1 METVLNTI
9 NIYMVPPFLSLV
21 IGIVLAV
28 ISVVKGNFRTEN
40 VLFAMI
46 CIWYNLMSPIFL
58 SHHIFRGQFETIM
71 LIERSIH
78 CVYVFLPSIL
88 FLYMYKAYGFRHR
101 PVIVFSF
108 VFSAVMSVLVWT
120 KYYFYGFY
128 VYSWGYSGKGGIAFQ
143 IFGAYG
149 FFAVL
154 YFIYFFW
161 NRLKET
167 ENITERLKLRYVL
180 LSFLVISFLTL
191 LNVPAISGIDFYP
204 FGNFMFIPLS
214 IMAYGVLRYRLM
226 DIRSI
231 LHVTLIWT
239 VISSLILLPNG
250 IAFYLLLPW
259 MKNQN
264 AVVIFLLLFFWF
276 YVNYLYITGMQPKI
290 DQLFNKRRYDLRKL
304 ETRFIEN
311 ISYLRTRDDLELEF
325 SSVVTRALQVKR
337 ADLLL
342 RLGDSLSFRNC
353 GGRNI
358 AVDSDIGEWFL
369 GANHLVEKSMVE
381 TNPYYAAIREKMLGL
396 FSEMECAYIIPLIQ
410 IQHDE
415 LVGISF
421 LEEKHNLKQLNADEI
436 KFINDVRSAVAV
448 SISNSRMYQD
458 LTDLKD
464 TLELKVADRTVE
476 LLSAMEELEAV
487 NDALVNTN
495 AELENAH
502 RIAALDMDMAAN
514 VQTSMFPKRPPM
526 VPGWDIAFE
535 FRPMSGVSG
544 DFYDFYEDN
553 GQLQGVS
560 LFDVSGHG
568 IASGLITMIARS
580 VIQRNFFSRSDEKLN
595 VILEEVNRELV
606 FELEK
611 VDNYLTGMVLRFD
624 DDTVEYVNAGHPEL
638 LIKKRASGS
647 VRVVEPRDGDFKGSI
662 LGIGEIDHSFRTL
675 KFRMDEGD
683 CLFLAT
689 DCIYE
694 SSNEEKLEYGQA
706 RLEEAFSS
714 APEQGT
720 ADEILQYILNDFSR
734 FIGDRGVSDDLTVL
748 VIKRTAQA
756 QSD

>member
-1 METVLNTI
+1 MSDALNTL

-28 ISVVKGNFRTEN
+28 ISVVKGKFRTEN

-58 SHHIFRGQFETIM
+58 SHHIFRGQFDTIM

-88 FLYMYKAYGFRHR
+88 FLYLYKAFGFQFR
-101 PVIVFSF
+101 PVVIFSF

-120 KYYFYGFY
+120 EYYFYGFY

-149 FFAVL
+149 FFAIL

-161 NRLKET
+161 KRLKET
-167 ENITERLKLRYVL
+167 ENVTERLKLRYIL

-231 LHVTLIWT
+231 LHVTFIWI

-250 IAFYLLLPW
+250 ILFYLILPW
-259 MKNQN
+259 MKQQN
-264 AVVIFLLLFFWF
+264 AVMLFLLLFFWF
-276 YVNYLYITGMQPKI
+276 TVNYLYVSRMQPVI
-290 DQLFNKRRYDLRKL
+290 DQFFNKRRYDLRRL
-304 ETRFIEN
+304 EIRFIEN
-311 ISYLRTRDDLELEF
+311 ISYLLTLEDLEQEYGN
-325 SSVVTRALQVKR
+325 VMTKALQVKHAALMLR
-337 ADLLL
+337 A
-342 RLGDSLSFRNC
+342 GDTLTFMNNE
-353 GGRNI
+353 GRQVAI
-358 AVDSDIGEWFL
+358 DPDILEWFL

-381 TNPYYAAIREKMLGL
+381 TNPYYTAVKEKMLPL
-396 FSEMECAYIIPLIQ
+396 FDEMGCAYIIPLIQ
-410 IQHDE
+410 IQNDE

-421 LEEKHNLKQLNADEI
+421 LGEKHNLKQLNSDEV
-436 KFINDVRSAVAV
+436 KFINDIRSAVAV

-464 TLELKVADRTVE
+464 NLELKVADRTVE
-476 LLSAMEELEAV
+476 LLSAMEELEAM
-487 NDALVNTN
+487 NDALVTTN
-495 AELENAH
+495 EELETAH

-514 VQTSMFPKRPPM
+514 VQTSMFPKSPPR

-544 DFYDFYEDN
+544 DFYDFYEEN
-553 GQLQGVS
+553 GELKGVS

-580 VIQRNFFSRSDEKLN
+580 VIQRNFFSRNDEKLSG
-595 VILEEVNRELV
+595 ILEEVNRELV

-611 VDNYLTGMVLRFD
+611 VDNYLTGMILRFD
-624 DDTVEYVNAGHPEL
+624 GDIVEYVNAGHPEL
-638 LIKKRASGS
+638 LMKKGMSGT
-647 VRVVEPRDGDFKGSI
+647 VRMVVPKDGDFKGSI
-662 LGIGEIDHSFRTL
+662 LGIGEIDHSIRGL
-675 KFRMDEGD
+675 KFRMEEGD
-683 CLFLAT
+683 SLFLAT

-694 SSNEEKLEYGQA
+694 SSNNGKQEYGQV
-706 RLEEAFSS
+706 RLEEAFGS
-714 APEQGT
+714 APEIGT
-720 ADEILQYILNDFSR
+720 AHEILQYILDDFSR
-734 FIGDRGVSDDLTVL
+734 FIEDRPVSDDLTAL
-748 VIKRTAQA
+748 VIKRTARV
-756 QSD
+756 